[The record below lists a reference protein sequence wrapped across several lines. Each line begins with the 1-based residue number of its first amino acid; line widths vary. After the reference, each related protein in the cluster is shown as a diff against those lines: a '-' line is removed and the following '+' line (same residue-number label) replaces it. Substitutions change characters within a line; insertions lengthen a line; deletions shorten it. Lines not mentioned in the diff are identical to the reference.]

1 MKRISALLLS
11 LLMIFALS
19 VNSFAVA
26 GTDDVSA
33 ETNTVCFEDGSYM
46 VTEIITENTAR
57 ATQTK
62 SGSKNISF
70 YNSDDVI
77 QWSATLKG
85 TFSYTGSS
93 ATCTA
98 SSITYTIY
106 DSKWKIPT
114 ATASKS
120 GNTATGHVVAKSYF
134 LGVPVKTVER
144 DITLTCSATGTLS

>member
-1 MKRISALLLS
+1 MKKISALLFS
-11 LLMIFALS
+11 LLMILALS
-19 VNSFAVA
+19 VNTFAVA
-26 GTDDVSA
+26 GTDDIPA
-33 ETNTVCFEDGSYM
+33 ETNTVYFEDGSYM
-46 VTEIITENTAR
+46 VTEIMTENTAR

-62 SGSKNISF
+62 SGSKVISF
-70 YNSDDVI
+70 YSGDDEI
-77 QWSATLKG
+77 QWSATLRG

-120 GNTATGHVVAKSYF
+120 GNTATGHVVAKKYF
-134 LGVPVKTVER
+134 LGIATKTVER